1 MVSLAVVLTTM
12 VAGFLV
18 GILQLIVSLF
28 VAMGTVYL
36 GIRAFDKMT
45 VGIDEMKEI
54 KKGNVAVALLMG
66 AVIISIANVI
76 EAGVGNLVKLA
87 DPAAGPM
94 IMIIGILVGVA
105 QLIISII
112 VAMFAI
118 NIAIKVLDKIT
129 VEFDEMKEL
138 KNGNI
143 AVAVLMASVLFAV
156 SFVIKA
162 GITGLTSAIN
172 PVSLAAQLVG

>member
-1 MVSLAVVLTTM
+1 MESLGVVLTTM

-18 GILQLIVSLF
+18 GVLQLIVSLF

-36 GIRAFDKMT
+36 GIRAFDRMT
-45 VGIDEMKEI
+45 IGIDEMKEI

-66 AVIISIANVI
+66 AVILSIANVI
-76 EAGVGNLVKLA
+76 EAGVASLVKLA

-94 IMIIGILVGVA
+94 VMIIGILVGVA
-105 QLIISII
+105 QLIVSVV

-118 NIAIKVLDKIT
+118 RIAIKVLEKIT

-143 AVAVLMASVLFAV
+143 AVAILMGSVLFAV

-162 GITGLTSAIN
+162 GIAGLTAAIS